1 MQETDIA
8 TANFEFNALRG
19 VGQVELRM
27 REGQRVYALFGS
39 NGVGKTK
46 CLEALFQYYL
56 VGCKPFTTSAHFWLK
71 SGIFA
76 AQQIS
81 GDEISITVLGKK
93 FSEEFHVSPQTTN
106 SIRGSFHSMPV
117 VFLGASQRGHVGN
130 ELSSVR
136 SIGTFEERREGYFSS
151 LVKGMEE
158 DFSSLGMHTGLEQW
172 LVALAQ
178 SVNPYQKQSDNRQAE
193 IETLLRLL
201 NQIDDR
207 FDPEFLQ
214 IAGDSRVSLKVHGQV
229 TELRHL
235 SSGFASLLK
244 MLQAIISGYA
254 NFTNEVQLAHV
265 KGVVLI
271 DEIESHLHVEWQSKI
286 VLLLKKIFPNTTF
299 FIATHAP
306 LVLTQLE
313 EGEAYQLHR
322 DKKDG
327 VIRSQLITAPNKQA
341 LIDVLREGFGV
352 DVNALKRER
361 MSPESQEAVKKRLLD
376 LINDNNGAAT

>member
-1 MQETDIA
+1 
-8 TANFEFNALRG
+8 
-19 VGQVELRM
+19 
-27 REGQRVYALFGS
+27 
-39 NGVGKTK
+39 
-46 CLEALFQYYL
+46 
-56 VGCKPFTTSAHFWLK
+56 
-71 SGIFA
+71 
-76 AQQIS
+76 
-81 GDEISITVLGKK
+81 
-93 FSEEFHVSPQTTN
+93 
-106 SIRGSFHSMPV
+106 
-117 VFLGASQRGHVGN
+117 
-130 ELSSVR
+130 
-136 SIGTFEERREGYFSS
+136 
-151 LVKGMEE
+151 
-158 DFSSLGMHTGLEQW
+158 MHTGLEQW